1 MIRAITEFRRL
12 SQIADTSAYDVQ
24 PAQNTL
30 DVRIIAIFTILLA
43 GLLGGLTPLMLKCF
57 RNASHPATL
66 ILRALSAGV
75 ILALALIH
83 VIPDG
88 AADLESAVDYPVA
101 SCCVVFGV
109 LAMVIIENTSR
120 SFLRGSG
127 ACSHHHGPEPEPAE
141 SDGEEKHVHAPD
153 GHSHSHSHT
162 RNGLA
167 ASSASGAVCTHS
179 EHIPIAADVPP
190 SGPRV
195 AFVAY
200 RHDEEQPHTHSCV
213 AVNNAANW
221 ASNPAHAHVPGF
233 PSKDNEAISN
243 QIMAYM
249 FELGCVIHSFLIGI
263 ALGVTVGD
271 RNQAIALLMAL
282 IFHQGLEGV
291 GLGSVVVKASFT
303 MTKAVIMI
311 GTYSIMT
318 PLGVAIGIGIA
329 GTYDPESKTA
339 LVVQGVLNSIS
350 GGLLLYI
357 SLVQMIAED
366 FTRSDV
372 SKAGAWGLRLATYAA
387 LTFGAICMAIIAIWN

>member
-1 MIRAITEFRRL
+1 MIRQINEFRRL
-12 SQIADTSAYDVQ
+12 QGASGDDDAPEGPPQD
-24 PAQNTL
+24 TL
-30 DVRIIAIFTILLA
+30 DVRIIAIFAILLA
-43 GLLGGLTPLMLKCF
+43 GLLGGLAPLLIKCF

-88 AADLESAVDYPVA
+88 AGDLESAVDYPVA

-120 SFLRGSG
+120 TFLRGTGGGSCG
-127 ACSHHHGPEPEPAE
+127 HHHGPDPVEA
-141 SDGEEKHVHAPD
+141 DGDEKHVHTPD
-153 GHSHSHSHT
+153 GHSHSHS
-162 RNGLA
+162 RNDLA
-167 ASSASGAVCTHS
+167 GATTGAVCTHS

-190 SGPRV
+190 SGPR
-195 AFVAY
+195 ATAY

-233 PSKDNEAISN
+233 PSKDNDNDALST
-243 QIMAYM
+243 QVMAYM

-263 ALGVTVGD
+263 ALGVTVDD
-271 RNQAIALLMAL
+271 RNQAIALLVAL

-311 GTYSIMT
+311 CTYSIMT

-329 GTYDPESKTA
+329 DTYDPESKTA

-372 SKAGAWGLRLATYAA
+372 SKAGSWGLRLATYAA
-387 LTFGAICMAIIAIWN
+387 LIFGAICMAIIAIWN